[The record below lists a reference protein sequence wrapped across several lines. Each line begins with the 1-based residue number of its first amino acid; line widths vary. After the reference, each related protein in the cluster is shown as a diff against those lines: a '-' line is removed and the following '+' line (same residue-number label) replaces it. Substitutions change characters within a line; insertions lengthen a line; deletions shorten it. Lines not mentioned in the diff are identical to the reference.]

1 MGAGLNSSMARM
13 RDRATS
19 DLKTDTTHLQ
29 YCLGAIEVTLK
40 GHTEWGY
47 SPLPTTELCE
57 VLLPGVTQGHF
68 ELEAL
73 QDTAALRRSQLCCG
87 SWQQGGEDGAKVLVY
102 LQWEI
107 MGNKLIIL
115 KLNKKG
121 TTKSQYLK
129 FHNYRILR
137 NKQRKLQQDR
147 KEAMIYV
154 SYGGRKRNYVTPVK
168 QAANL
173 LSS

>member
-1 MGAGLNSSMARM
+1 
-13 RDRATS
+13 
-19 DLKTDTTHLQ
+19 
-29 YCLGAIEVTLK
+29 
-40 GHTEWGY
+40 
-47 SPLPTTELCE
+47 
-57 VLLPGVTQGHF
+57 
-68 ELEAL
+68 
-73 QDTAALRRSQLCCG
+73 
-87 SWQQGGEDGAKVLVY
+87 
-102 LQWEI
+102 